1 MSDRNLEN
9 VLSTCVDRYLG
20 GEWTL
25 EDCLVRYPNHTQ
37 LIRNYLAVSDALRDL
52 VPRPPSQAALS
63 FGERLVLGELDRLV
77 ESRPTGSGPR
87 RLAGRLGRLL
97 VASRLATATAVVLLA
112 MLLGSGVTLAAS
124 VSGPASPLY
133 GYKLTLD
140 RVRIELTPEDRKAD
154 VYIDVAERRLRE
166 MEHVVLSEGGKG
178 IDRISADYTQ
188 MLNQGLG
195 ELTSLSNRAAA
206 DQRQRFVESRSNFN
220 NRLEGQ
226 RRRLELMAP
235 AGETEVREVV
245 NTALQNAEA
254 NLSRLPTA
262 HPDVRL
268 AEARSPAPTAI
279 PPQSSVTATPAATTV
294 PVPPPTTTP
303 LGSSTAATVLAPP
316 GDDGNETADQ
326 TDSTNATAQASPQP
340 TDVPPPA
347 AEVSPAVTSPPPAP
361 TQAPPTEIVEIEG
374 LVTAMGRSTLL
385 VDGRKVVLDAN
396 VVPNPIVRGKPV
408 VGGTVRIRG
417 ILSNDGVIFLV
428 ELQTL
433 PGEDAVTPS
442 TATATLEPTPDAT
455 VTPEPE
461 FQISGSVT
469 AVTGSLIEVDG
480 RAIDISELLE
490 AGALSQESLEL
501 GTNVEVKGYVQP
513 GNVLTATEIT
523 LKDSQPESGAEDASA
538 TPDPESTTTADPT
551 LAPSETPTPVANQVT
566 IEGVLT
572 AADETSIEI
581 DGQTITV
588 VVGGADATDIEGN
601 VEVGTTASVS
611 VVLQEDGTLVAASIT
626 IQSPE
631 ITPTS
636 TPTIVETEDAPLE
649 NSGDA
654 QDSSGGS

>member
-9 VLSTCVDRYLG
+9 VLSTCVDRYLS

-77 ESRPTGSGPR
+77 ESQPTGSGPR

-166 MEHVVLSEGGKG
+166 MEQVALSAGGKG
-178 IDRISADYTQ
+178 IDRISADYRQ
-188 MLNQGLG
+188 MLDQGLG
-195 ELTSLSNRAAA
+195 ELKSLSKRDAA
-206 DQRQRFVESRSNFN
+206 DQRRQFAESRSNFN

-245 NTALQNAEA
+245 NTTLQNAEA
-254 NLSRLPTA
+254 NHSRLPTA

-316 GDDGNETADQ
+316 GDDGNETTDQ

-347 AEVSPAVTSPPPAP
+347 AEVSPAVASPPPAP

-374 LVTAMGRSTLL
+374 LVTAMGRSALL

-455 VTPEPE
+455 ATPEPE

-480 RAIDISELLE
+480 RVIDISELLE
-490 AGALSQESLEL
+490 AGALSQESLAL
-501 GTNVEVKGYVQP
+501 GANVEVKGNVQP
-513 GNVLTATEIT
+513 GNLLTATEIT
-523 LKDSQPESGAEDASA
+523 LKDSQPESGAEDPSA

-551 LAPSETPTPVANQVT
+551 LAPSETPTPVANQVA
-566 IEGVLT
+566 INGVLT

-588 VVGGADATDIEGN
+588 VVGGADATDIDGN
-601 VEVGTTASVS
+601 VEVGATASVS

-631 ITPTS
+631 ITPAS

-654 QDSSGGS
+654 QDS

>member
-25 EDCLVRYPNHTQ
+25 EDCLARYPNHTQ

-166 MEHVVLSEGGKG
+166 MEQVALSEGGKG
-178 IDRISADYTQ
+178 IDRISADYSQ
-188 MLNQGLG
+188 MLDQGLG
-195 ELTSLSNRAAA
+195 ELESLSKRDAAG
-206 DQRQRFVESRSNFN
+206 QRRQFAESRSNFN

-226 RRRLELMAP
+226 RRRLELMAT

-254 NLSRLPTA
+254 NLSKLPTA

-294 PVPPPTTTP
+294 QVPPPTTTP
-303 LGSSTAATVLAPP
+303 LGSSTAATLLAPP

-326 TDSTNATAQASPQP
+326 TDSAKATAQASPQP

-347 AEVSPAVTSPPPAP
+347 AEVSLAVASPPPAP

-374 LVTAMGRSTLL
+374 LVTAMGRSALL

-442 TATATLEPTPDAT
+442 TATATLEPTPDPT
-455 VTPEPE
+455 VTPEPG
-461 FQISGSVT
+461 FQISGSLT

-480 RAIDISELLE
+480 RVIDISELLE

-523 LKDSQPESGAEDASA
+523 LKDSQPESGAEDPSA

-566 IEGVLT
+566 IKGVLT

-601 VEVGTTASVS
+601 IEVGATASVS

-631 ITPTS
+631 VTPTS

-654 QDSSGGS
+654 QDS

>member
-25 EDCLVRYPNHTQ
+25 EDCLARYPNHTQ

-112 MLLGSGVTLAAS
+112 MLLGSGATLAAS

-166 MEHVVLSEGGKG
+166 MEQVALSEGGKG
-178 IDRISADYTQ
+178 IDRISADYSQ
-188 MLNQGLG
+188 MLDQGLG
-195 ELTSLSNRAAA
+195 ELESLSKHDAA
-206 DQRQRFVESRSNFN
+206 DQRRQFAESRSNFN

-226 RRRLELMAP
+226 RRRLELMAT
-235 AGETEVREVV
+235 AGKTEVREVV

-254 NLSRLPTA
+254 NLSKLPTA

-268 AEARSPAPTAI
+268 AETRSPAPTAI

-294 PVPPPTTTP
+294 QVPPPTTTP

-326 TDSTNATAQASPQP
+326 TDSAKATAQASPQP

-347 AEVSPAVTSPPPAP
+347 AEVGPAVASPPPAP

-374 LVTAMGRSTLL
+374 LVTAMGRSALL

-442 TATATLEPTPDAT
+442 TATAIATLEPTPDPT

-461 FQISGSVT
+461 FQISGSLT

-480 RAIDISELLE
+480 RVIDISELLE

-523 LKDSQPESGAEDASA
+523 LKDSQPESGAEDPSA

-551 LAPSETPTPVANQVT
+551 LAPSETPTPVSNQVT
-566 IEGVLT
+566 INGVLT

-601 VEVGTTASVS
+601 IEVGATASVS

-631 ITPTS
+631 VTPAS

-654 QDSSGGS
+654 QDS

>member
-25 EDCLVRYPNHTQ
+25 EDCLARYPNHTQ

-133 GYKLTLD
+133 EYKLTLD

-166 MEHVVLSEGGKG
+166 MEQVALSEGGKG
-178 IDRISADYTQ
+178 IDRISADYSQ
-188 MLNQGLG
+188 MLDQGLG
-195 ELTSLSNRAAA
+195 ELESLSKRDAAG
-206 DQRQRFVESRSNFN
+206 QRRQFAESRSNFN

-226 RRRLELMAP
+226 RRRLELMAT

-254 NLSRLPTA
+254 NLSKLPTA

-294 PVPPPTTTP
+294 QVPPPTTTP

-326 TDSTNATAQASPQP
+326 TDSAKATAQASPQP

-347 AEVSPAVTSPPPAP
+347 AEVSLAVASPPPAP

-374 LVTAMGRSTLL
+374 LVTAMGRSALL

-442 TATATLEPTPDAT
+442 TATATLEPTPDPT
-455 VTPEPE
+455 VTPEPG
-461 FQISGSVT
+461 FQISGSLT

-480 RAIDISELLE
+480 RVIDISELLE

-523 LKDSQPESGAEDASA
+523 LKDSQPESGAEDPSA

-566 IEGVLT
+566 IKGVLT

-601 VEVGTTASVS
+601 IEVGATASVS

-631 ITPTS
+631 VTPTS

-654 QDSSGGS
+654 QDS